1 MKLHTL
7 RTFYLD
13 QLRHLYDAE
22 NQLVNALP
30 KLAEGASSK
39 ELKKVI
45 ETHLEQTEGHIERL
59 DEVFELLGEK
69 AKGKVCHGMQGLIEE
84 GSEILREEGQEGV
97 LDVGIIAVVQMVERY
112 EIEAYGIARSFA
124 ELFGQDKAVR
134 LLQDTLDEE
143 SEANELLN
151 NLAQDIVS
159 PDALM
164 ETELANAGW
173 ER

>member
-13 QLRHLYDAE
+13 ELRHIYDAE
-22 NQLVNALP
+22 NQQLKAMP
-30 KLAEGASSK
+30 KLAKGASSK

-45 ETHLEQTEGHIERL
+45 ETHLEQTEGHLERL
-59 DEVFELLGEK
+59 DEVFKLLGEK
-69 AKGKVCHGMQGLIEE
+69 AKGNVCHAMQGLIEE
-84 GSEILREEGQEGV
+84 GSEILREGGQEAV
-97 LDVGIIAVVQMVERY
+97 LDVGIIAVAQMVERY
-112 EIEAYGIARSFA
+112 EIEAYVIARTFA

-151 NLAQDIVS
+151 NLSQDIVN
-159 PDALM
+159 PEALM
-164 ETELANAGW
+164 EAELTNAGW
-173 ER
+173 GH